1 MSKFSDRF
9 ALAFTLSV
17 ALDRRPGRPRVA
29 IGPRGVRFP
38 RLARCRAGGGGTAP
52 SAERSEK
59 PAGPSPP
66 PRTRTPPKP
75 ARGHI
80 CPIYTSSRAPRVAR
94 RSGFSLIAYGPRM
107 GPRSGGVL
115 RLAV

>member
-66 PRTRTPPKP
+66 PRTRPPPKRPP
-75 ARGHI
+75 AV
-80 CPIYTSSRAPRVAR
+80 TSVRSTHLVAR
-94 RSGFSLIAYGPRM
+94 RGWLGGPDFR
-107 GPRSGGVL
+107 
-115 RLAV
+115 

>member
-9 ALAFTLSV
+9 ALAFTFPSLR
-17 ALDRRPGRPRVA
+17 DRSPGRPRVA

-66 PRTRTPPKP
+66 PRTRPPPKP